1 MRPRNMPRFDI
12 RLQGS
17 RAEWRR
23 FGDDWCAGWAELQVR
38 TALVGLRPTE
48 RREQSRQQDSEVDEY
63 EACEQRY
70 TGADGNQ
77 RVLYEQW
84 KRERR
89 QGLEVQGLFS
99 ISASTGW
106 PIRLYQHVPGR

>member
-38 TALVGLRPTE
+38 TALVGL
-48 RREQSRQQDSEVDEY
+48 
-63 EACEQRY
+63 
-70 TGADGNQ
+70 
-77 RVLYEQW
+77 
-84 KRERR
+84 
-89 QGLEVQGLFS
+89 
-99 ISASTGW
+99 
-106 PIRLYQHVPGR
+106 